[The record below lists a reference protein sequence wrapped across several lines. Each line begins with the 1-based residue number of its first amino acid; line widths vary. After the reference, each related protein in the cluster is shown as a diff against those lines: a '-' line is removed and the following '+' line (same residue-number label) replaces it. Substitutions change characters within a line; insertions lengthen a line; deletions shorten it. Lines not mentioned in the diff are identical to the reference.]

1 MESPDFWRWIWLI
14 AATTFAIGEMATA
27 GSFFLLPFALGAGSA
42 ALLAFLDV
50 NLAIEWGAFVGV
62 SVGVFLALRP
72 LAKRLDRDEP
82 THGIGSLRLVGEHGV
97 VLEEIPSGGH
107 DLGLVRVHR
116 EEWRA
121 ESAGGHDLIPAG
133 TRVRVVE
140 VRGTRVI
147 VNPVDQIEP
156 PSPPS
161 PELEPG
167 QHKEP

>member
-1 MESPDFWRWIWLI
+1 MESPDFWRWIWLV

-27 GSFFLLPFALGAGSA
+27 GSFFLLPFAIGAGA
-42 ALLAFLDV
+42 AAVLAFLDV
-50 NLAIEWGAFVGV
+50 GLGVEWGAFVGV
-62 SVGVFLALRP
+62 SVGIFLAMRP
-72 LAKRLDRDEP
+72 LARRLDRDEP
-82 THGIGSLRLVGEHGV
+82 THGIGALRLVGEHGV
-97 VLEEIPSGGH
+97 VLEDIPGDGH

-121 ESAGGHDLIPAG
+121 ESAGNERIPEG

-147 VNPVDQIEP
+147 VNPVEQIGRP
-156 PSPPS
+156 G